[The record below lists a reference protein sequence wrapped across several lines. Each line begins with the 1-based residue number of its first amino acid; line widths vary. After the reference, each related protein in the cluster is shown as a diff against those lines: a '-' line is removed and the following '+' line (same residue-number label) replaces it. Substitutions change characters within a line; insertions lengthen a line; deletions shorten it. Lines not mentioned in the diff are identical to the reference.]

1 MILVKALL
9 AFFVFGSLLAIALAI
24 IAGIVWSIIAT
35 SAAYGFVAACVVYVL
50 INLIKMLVISA
61 VAE

>member
-9 AFFVFGSLLAIALAI
+9 AFFVFGSLLAFVMALV
-24 IAGIVWSIIAT
+24 AGAVWCVLAT
-35 SAAYGFVAACVVYVL
+35 NAAYGFVAACIVYVL

-61 VAE
+61 VTE